1 MLPFEDI
8 CVMDFSQRLPGSY
21 CSSILADLGAK
32 VVWVERAGELPET
45 RTIFPGLIE
54 LISRNKR
61 SMTLNLKGDEGK
73 RIAEKLISGC
83 DVLIEE
89 SRPGVAERLGIGYDR
104 IKQINPRIIYCS
116 ISGFGQN
123 GPYRDRAGHDI
134 NYLSLS
140 GILSIPGQP
149 DTPPSRP
156 GVPVVDLS
164 AGMYGAI
171 AVISALRK
179 RDREGTGEY
188 IDISMLDCM
197 ISWMSTRCGRYLVHG
212 ENNQDDHLSPLNSIY
227 ETKDGR
233 KISLGL
239 VEQNFWENFC
249 RAAGQEELLQD
260 ARFSAPSGRKRHS
273 QELLLIMKKII
284 AQHTR
289 EEWDRILDWRQ
300 VPYAPVL
307 SMEEALGDPHVQAR
321 NLIQEIETAGLGKIK
336 EVVFPALFSGS
347 RAEIKTPPPKWG
359 EHTEEILREVGYTD
373 REIAFFKDKSAI

>member
-359 EHTEEILREVGYTD
+359 EHTEEILRELGYTD
-373 REIAFFKDKSAI
+373 TEIAFFKDASAI